1 MYCYI
6 LLYDATTTVRT
17 SISIPHIFACG
28 FMVIGTWQMA
38 RSQQLEPASSKG
50 TIAHLNGMDAS
61 YVHPVEFPSRRGI
74 TQRSVRPD
82 LRHALQIWQNKLQL
96 TEWRVTV
103 AIVDDGAL
111 DGKAMGDIQWD
122 LGAKRAAIRI
132 LREEDY
138 DLPAEMARLD
148 QQATILHELVH
159 LRHASKRECQGADEA
174 SVINQTNALLRANR
188 QWRILAVQE
197 Q

>member
-1 MYCYI
+1 MI
-6 LLYDATTTVRT
+6 
-17 SISIPHIFACG
+17 
-28 FMVIGTWQMA
+28 IGTWQMA
-38 RSQQLEPASSKG
+38 RSQQLEPTPSKG
-50 TIAHLNGMDAS
+50 TIAHLNGLNAS
-61 YVHPVEFPSRRGI
+61 YIHPLEFPGRRGLA
-74 TQRSVRPD
+74 QRSVRPD
-82 LRHALQIWQNKLQL
+82 LRHALETWKNKLQL

-103 AIVDDGAL
+103 AIVDDHAL

-138 DLPAEMARLD
+138 DLPAGMARLD

-159 LRHASKRECQGADEA
+159 LRHASRRDYQSADEA